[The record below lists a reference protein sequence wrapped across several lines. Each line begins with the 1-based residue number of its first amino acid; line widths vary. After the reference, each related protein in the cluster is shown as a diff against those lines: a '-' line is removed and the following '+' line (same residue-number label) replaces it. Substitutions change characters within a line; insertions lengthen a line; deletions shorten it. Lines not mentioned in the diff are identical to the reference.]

1 MSRFILQLMVEWNHP
16 IHRLTLQAG
25 QEPMHC
31 EAEVVE
37 KNEAV
42 LKRLDE
48 ISYFSPTAINT
59 YITCQLKYYFKYI
72 AGINELDE
80 VDVDDVDNRMFG
92 NIFHTAAQ
100 LMYEKLLPR
109 EVITAKNIDYLLKTG
124 KSTQSLTSGNAELT
138 LDDIVDEAFAIELF
152 HQQRGVKKHPKL
164 NGLQL
169 INREVIIKYLHQLL
183 RIDRRSAHCV

>member
-1 MSRFILQLMVEWNHP
+1 MKQ
-16 IHRLTLQAG
+16 
-25 QEPMHC
+25 
-31 EAEVVE
+31 EVVE

-42 LKRLDE
+42 LNRLDE

-92 NIFHTAAQ
+92 NIFIQQAQ

-109 EVITAKNIDYLLKTG
+109 DVITAKNIDCLLKTG

-138 LDDIVDEAFAIELF
+138 LDDIVDEAFATELF
-152 HQQRGVKKHPKL
+152 HQTTRSKETSKAQWTPT
-164 NGLQL
+164 
-169 INREVIIKYLHQLL
+169 HQ
-183 RIDRRSAHCV
+183 S